1 MRIRRLLLLAG
12 LIGSALMASGQDSRM
27 SDRSKEVFKGAV
39 EVSVSRDKH
48 SYKQGEPIWLT
59 AQIKNVDEASVFVFP
74 RTSFEDD
81 GDGVFIVRVTET
93 PKCKFVFTNHAGTPA
108 RIMSKVLGN
117 CSNRANPYRRRMSSA
132 RSTRPSVRENTR

>member
-48 SYKQGEPIWLT
+48 SYKQGEPIWHGSD
-59 AQIKNVDEASVFVFP
+59 QK
-74 RTSFEDD
+74 
-81 GDGVFIVRVTET
+81 
-93 PKCKFVFTNHAGTPA
+93 
-108 RIMSKVLGN
+108 
-117 CSNRANPYRRRMSSA
+117 RRRGLGFCFS
-132 RSTRPSVRENTR
+132 PNQF